1 MAAIVAAGTVG
12 SKTLKSSVTSGYRT
26 GKTTVSWRSRAAPV
40 YSFSLMFLMYFG
52 VTVVASDQTTIAQPD
67 LQVGGFSVF
76 GTNVTGAT
84 SVTSGWGSVYMDG
97 NLQVNSNVVV
107 NGQIVSTNLVQVR
120 RIAIS
125 KNDQLLTAGSA
136 IQPVSSY
143 VRVRG
148 DTEPVSLG
156 SPQIAAGQPGQLLT
170 LQGVA
175 SGLKVNLVNG
185 NGLRTNLEQ
194 PFSLGEYD
202 TIQFIFDD
210 SSGNWVEI
218 NRSNNRWSN

>member
-1 MAAIVAAGTVG
+1 MVLLLFRSVAGAA
-12 SKTLKSSVTSGYRT
+12 
-26 GKTTVSWRSRAAPV
+26 
-40 YSFSLMFLMYFG
+40 
-52 VTVVASDQTTIAQPD
+52 DQATIAQPD

-76 GTNVTGAT
+76 GTNVVGAT

-97 NLQVNSNVVV
+97 SLQVNSNVVV
-107 NGQIVSTNLVQVR
+107 NGQIVSTNLVQVK

-125 KNDQLLTAGSA
+125 KNDQFLTAGSA

-148 DTEPVSLG
+148 NTEPVSLG
-156 SPQIAAGQPGQLLT
+156 NPQIAAGQPGQLLT

-175 SGLKVNLVNG
+175 NLLKVTLVNG

-202 TIQFIFDD
+202 TIQFIYDN